1 MGLREDVAMAEAK
14 LNLAIQQVMEGQVAD
29 LARDAM
35 TQAVQTQVYDAYT
48 PIKYQRRR
56 SRDGGLQ
63 DKNVM
68 AEHYDPATRTLTLEN
83 RSRDNYS
90 GRLIPPLIEE
100 GKGYRM
106 HPEEQPFPRPFHKE
120 AERLMGEGL
129 FEDGLAVGLVRM
141 GYTVKK

>member
-35 TQAVQTQVYDAYT
+35 TQAVETEVYDAYT

-63 DKNVM
+63 DTTVM
-68 AEHYDPATRTLTLEN
+68 AQHYDPVTRTLTLEN
-83 RSRDNYS
+83 LSRDNRS

-106 HPEEQPFPRPFHKE
+106 HQQDAPFPRPFHAE

-129 FEDGLAVGLVRM
+129 FEDGLADGLARM
-141 GYTVKK
+141 GYQVKK